1 MKIYCTVSDYIP
13 EAKKGD
19 FIVLGGMGI
28 MDGIK
33 NINSKH
39 DVYKVVHVDSDI
51 CFKQFRGKK
60 QLMTSQKLQQIA
72 LLDKAEF
79 NKLPVL
85 Y

>member
-33 NINSKH
+33 NIRSKH
-39 DVYKVVHVDSDI
+39 DVYKVVQVDSDI
-51 CFKQFRGKK
+51 CFKQYRGKN
-60 QLMTSQKLQQIA
+60 QFRTNQKLQQIA
-72 LLDKAEF
+72 LLSKAEF
-79 NKLPVL
+79 NKLPTI